1 MRDSAYSLFKS
12 KTIKYAIA
20 MLDMVIGA
28 LIGQP
33 CDICKV
39 RTMFRRSY
47 SQGCITWC
55 GPCTRS
61 EFWRLGL

>member
-39 RTMFRRSY
+39 RT
-47 SQGCITWC
+47 WC